1 MDIQYQY
8 PAPAPVPSSAPYYS
22 QQSQQPHQQPY
33 DHYYYGHADHEGYPS
48 SNAHYSNTEYDIH
61 SSKQASPSPFNN
73 GNSNEG
79 NINNELDAA
88 NDGQTSKAHKGKIFQ
103 CTGFGDCR
111 MVFTR
116 SEHLA
121 RHARKH
127 TGEKPFQCVVEGCTR
142 MFSRFDNMVQHTQ
155 THTKGAHPET

>member
-1 MDIQYQY
+1 M
-8 PAPAPVPSSAPYYS
+8 PAVPV
-22 QQSQQPHQQPY
+22 
-33 DHYYYGHADHEGYPS
+33 ADRTHHDQNSHEGYS
-48 SNAHYSNTEYDIH
+48 SCSAN
-61 SSKQASPSPFNN
+61 SSKQTSPAPSNRSESNRGSPAPKAS
-73 GNSNEG
+73 
-79 NINNELDAA
+79 
-88 NDGQTSKAHKGKIFQ
+88 KGKLFQ

-127 TGEKPFQCVVEGCTR
+127 TGEKPFQCVVDGCNR

-155 THTKGAHPET
+155 TH